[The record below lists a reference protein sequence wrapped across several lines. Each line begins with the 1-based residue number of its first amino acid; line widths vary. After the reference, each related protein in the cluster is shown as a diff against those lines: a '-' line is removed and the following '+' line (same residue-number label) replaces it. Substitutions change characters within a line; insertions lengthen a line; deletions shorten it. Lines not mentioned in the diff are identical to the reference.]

1 MHLAGKPAEQCS
13 EGLRQRQGGGG
24 IGKAVG
30 EGRERRRWFTPEGWY
45 PSLCTSQI
53 RLKPCRHVLH
63 FGFSWGHPGRRDG
76 DPRPSC
82 PIRWWWMCAVTFG
95 CWDSLTPAHPMRSP
109 VAPALGQAP
118 RPPSETQPLVPVHSR
133 KGKESKLFGLG
144 MGRGREGAGQN

>member
-63 FGFSWGHPGRRDG
+63 FGFSWGYPGRRDG
-76 DPRPSC
+76 DPRP
-82 PIRWWWMCAVTFG
+82 PAVPSDDDDE
-95 CWDSLTPAHPMRSP
+95 CVQSP
-109 VAPALGQAP
+109 LAA
-118 RPPSETQPLVPVHSR
+118 ET
-133 KGKESKLFGLG
+133 
-144 MGRGREGAGQN
+144 A